1 MRARRFYFL
10 MARRRPRGDRRLGYF
25 QSPRWFS
32 WPWAVGGKLA
42 EFLAVKHDAAADRAQ
57 NSGKGLEK
65 RALAGAVAA
74 DEGDQFTLA
83 DAEIDP
89 AHRLDGPLAHP
100 QIAHFQHWH
109 HHSARHGLR
118 RAPHVLPARPDML

>member
-10 MARRRPRGDRRLGYF
+10 MARRRPRGDRRLGYV

-32 WPWAVGGKLA
+32 WPWTVGGKLA

-89 AHRLDGPLAHP
+89 AHRLDGP
-100 QIAHFQHWH
+100 
-109 HHSARHGLR
+109 
-118 RAPHVLPARPDML
+118 